1 MALSNTAVPKYY
13 GMFRDAVIRGEIPV
27 CKEISMEMNR
37 IDDLIANPGVYY
49 DDQAVEG
56 WIAYCESELTLTDG
70 SDLSL
75 LDSFKLW
82 GEQIFG
88 WYYFVERSVYQPNPD
103 GHGGHYV
110 RKNVKKR
117 LINKQYLIVARGA
130 AKSMYGSTLQGYF
143 LNVDT
148 STTHQI
154 TTAPT
159 MKQAEEVMSPLR
171 TAITRS
177 RGPLFQFL
185 TEGSLQNTTGSKANR
200 TKLASTKKG
209 VENFLTGSLL
219 EVRPMSINKLQ
230 GLQIKVA
237 TVDEWLSGD
246 IREDVIGAIEQG
258 ASKVNDYIIVAISSE
273 GTVRNGSGDTIKMEL
288 MDILNP
294 GAFIDSMLKHGEMS
308 DDEAIIYT
316 GMPLCLSHSAESKD
330 EPKEEEKKKD
340 SKEDKPAEDKEE
352 KKDDEETIADVI
364 DSMSEKQQN
373 VMYALIAQALEGEP
387 EKESKDDSDNK
398 SESNKEDKT
407 MKHNVF
413 DNDQQKKTEVLSHAD
428 QASIISM
435 AKSNSVGSLRTAMDI
450 YAEQNPDSV
459 LAHGIDGIETLFPE
473 YKDVRPGA
481 PELLTTDQ
489 GWVNEV
495 LKKVHKSPISRIR
508 TRQADLRNIEALR
521 AKGYKKGAQKGYV
534 GNIQLLH
541 RTTDPQ
547 TVYVKSKLDRDD
559 IIDIQDFDVVQY
571 LYGIDRMNLNEEL
584 ATAIM
589 IGDGREVGA
598 DGKIAEDKIRPI
610 WLDDELYTIHADVDI
625 AGMKATL
632 QGTNTS
638 ANFGEN
644 YIYAEAVIQSLLYA
658 REKYKGSG
666 TPDFYCTPHLVNVM
680 LLARDLN
687 GRRIYD
693 KVSDLAA
700 ALNVGQIITAE
711 QFEGKTRTT
720 TDSKTKKLL
729 GLMVNLAD
737 YSLGATKGGEITH
750 FTDFDI
756 DFNQEK
762 SLLETR
768 CSGANT
774 RVMSAIALE
783 EDVTATIGG

>member
-1 MALSNTAVPKYY
+1 MSRPFSVEDCDFSGWATRNDLRCSDGRVIRRDAFKGNDGIKVPLVWNHQHNDPRNVLGHAWLENRDEGVYTYGFFNDTEAGEVGKVLVKHGDICALSIY
-13 GMFRDAVIRGEIPV
+13 
-27 CKEISMEMNR
+27 
-37 IDDLIANPGVYY
+37 ANQLQQNGPDVVHGC
-49 DDQAVEG
+49 
-56 WIAYCESELTLTDG
+56 ICEV
-70 SDLSL
+70 SL
-75 LDSFKLW
+75 VHK
-82 GEQIFG
+82 
-88 WYYFVERSVYQPNPD
+88 
-103 GHGGHYV
+103 
-110 RKNVKKR
+110 
-117 LINKQYLIVARGA
+117 GA
-130 AKSMYGSTLQGYF
+130 
-143 LNVDT
+143 
-148 STTHQI
+148 
-154 TTAPT
+154 
-159 MKQAEEVMSPLR
+159 
-171 TAITRS
+171 
-177 RGPLFQFL
+177 
-185 TEGSLQNTTGSKANR
+185 
-200 TKLASTKKG
+200 
-209 VENFLTGSLL
+209 
-219 EVRPMSINKLQ
+219 
-230 GLQIKVA
+230 
-237 TVDEWLSGD
+237 
-246 IREDVIGAIEQG
+246 
-258 ASKVNDYIIVAISSE
+258 
-273 GTVRNGSGDTIKMEL
+273 
-288 MDILNP
+288 NP
-294 GAFIDSMLKHGEMS
+294 GAFIDSMLQHGENS
-308 DDEAIIYT
+308 EDEAIIYT
-316 GMPLCLSHSAESKD
+316 GMPLSLAHSDTSEKEDKKD
-330 EPKEEEKKKD
+330 EEEKKNAD
-340 SKEDKPAEDKEE
+340 AEDKKNE
-352 KKDDEETIADVI
+352 DEETIADVVN
-364 DSMSEKQQN
+364 SMSEKQQN
-373 VMYALIAQALEGEP
+373 VMYALVAEALESEP
-387 EKESKDDSDNK
+387 DNKKES
-398 SESNKEDKT
+398 SETDKEDNT

-413 DNDQQKKTEVLSHAD
+413 DNEQQKKTEVLSHAD

-481 PELLTTDQ
+481 PEMLTTDQ

-521 AKGYKKGAQKGYV
+521 AKGYKKATQKGYT
-534 GNIQLLH
+534 GNVQLIH

-625 AGMKATL
+625 AGMKTTL

-720 TDSKTKKLL
+720 TDGKTKKLL

-762 SLLETR
+762 SLLEIR

-783 EDVTATIGG
+783 EDVPKASGDGT

>member
-1 MALSNTAVPKYY
+1 MSRPFSVEACDFSGWATRNNLKCSDGRVIRQDAFKDNDGLKVPLVWNHQHNSPRDVLGHAWLENREEGVYTYCFLNDTTDGEVAKVLVNHGDICALSIY
-13 GMFRDAVIRGEIPV
+13 
-27 CKEISMEMNR
+27 
-37 IDDLIANPGVYY
+37 ANQLQ
-49 DDQAVEG
+49 QAGPDVLHG
-56 WIAYCESELTLTDG
+56 CICEV
-70 SDLSL
+70 SL
-75 LDSFKLW
+75 VHK
-82 GEQIFG
+82 
-88 WYYFVERSVYQPNPD
+88 
-103 GHGGHYV
+103 
-110 RKNVKKR
+110 
-117 LINKQYLIVARGA
+117 GA
-130 AKSMYGSTLQGYF
+130 
-143 LNVDT
+143 
-148 STTHQI
+148 
-154 TTAPT
+154 
-159 MKQAEEVMSPLR
+159 
-171 TAITRS
+171 
-177 RGPLFQFL
+177 
-185 TEGSLQNTTGSKANR
+185 
-200 TKLASTKKG
+200 
-209 VENFLTGSLL
+209 
-219 EVRPMSINKLQ
+219 
-230 GLQIKVA
+230 
-237 TVDEWLSGD
+237 
-246 IREDVIGAIEQG
+246 
-258 ASKVNDYIIVAISSE
+258 
-273 GTVRNGSGDTIKMEL
+273 
-288 MDILNP
+288 NP
-294 GAFIDSMLKHGEMS
+294 GAFIDSMLQHGEMS

-316 GMPLCLSHSAESKD
+316 GMPLYLSHSTDSNVNSED
-330 EPKEEEKKKD
+330 EKKRED
-340 SKEDKPAEDKEE
+340 SDEVKSAENKEK

-373 VMYALIAQALEGEP
+373 VMYALIAQALESES
-387 EKESKDDSDNK
+387 EKESENE
-398 SESNKEDKT
+398 SESNKEDNV

-413 DNDQQKKTEVLSHAD
+413 DNDSQKKTKVLSHAD
-428 QASIISM
+428 QASILSM

-459 LAHGIDGIETLFPE
+459 LAHGIDGVDTLFPE
-473 YKDVRPGA
+473 YGDVRPGA

-489 GWVNEV
+489 GWVNKV

-521 AKGYKKGAQKGYV
+521 AKGYKKGNQKGYV
-534 GNIQLLH
+534 GNIQLIH

-547 TVYVKSKLDRDD
+547 TIYVKSKLDRDD

-571 LYGIDRMNLNEEL
+571 MYSIDRMNLNEEL

-625 AGMKATL
+625 AGMKTAL

-666 TPDFYCTPHLVNVM
+666 IPDFYCTPHLVNVM

-700 ALNVGQIITAE
+700 ALNVGEIITVE

-783 EDVTATIGG
+783 EDVTNANAGG

>member
-1 MALSNTAVPKYY
+1 MTRPFSVEACDFSGWATRNDLKCSDGRVIRRDAFKENDCTRVPLVWNHQHDSPRDVLGHAWLENREEGVYAYGFFNDTTDGDIAKTLIKHGDICALSVY
-13 GMFRDAVIRGEIPV
+13 
-27 CKEISMEMNR
+27 
-37 IDDLIANPGVYY
+37 AN
-49 DDQAVEG
+49 Q
-56 WIAYCESELTLTDG
+56 LQQTG
-70 SDLSL
+70 SDVLHGCICELSL
-75 LDSFKLW
+75 VHK
-82 GEQIFG
+82 
-88 WYYFVERSVYQPNPD
+88 
-103 GHGGHYV
+103 
-110 RKNVKKR
+110 
-117 LINKQYLIVARGA
+117 GA
-130 AKSMYGSTLQGYF
+130 
-143 LNVDT
+143 
-148 STTHQI
+148 
-154 TTAPT
+154 
-159 MKQAEEVMSPLR
+159 
-171 TAITRS
+171 
-177 RGPLFQFL
+177 
-185 TEGSLQNTTGSKANR
+185 
-200 TKLASTKKG
+200 
-209 VENFLTGSLL
+209 
-219 EVRPMSINKLQ
+219 
-230 GLQIKVA
+230 
-237 TVDEWLSGD
+237 
-246 IREDVIGAIEQG
+246 
-258 ASKVNDYIIVAISSE
+258 
-273 GTVRNGSGDTIKMEL
+273 
-288 MDILNP
+288 NP
-294 GAFIDSMLKHGEMS
+294 GAFIDSILKHGEMC

-316 GMPLCLSHSAESKD
+316 GMPLCLSHAAETESEND
-330 EPKEEEKKKD
+330 KK
-340 SKEDKPAEDKEE
+340 S
-352 KKDDEETIADVI
+352 DDGETVADVI
-364 DSMSEKQQN
+364 NSMSEKQQN
-373 VMYALIAQALEGEP
+373 VMYALIAQALEGES
-387 EKESKDDSDNK
+387 EKESEDDSDNK
-398 SESNKEDKT
+398 SGSNKEDNT

-413 DNDQQKKTEVLSHAD
+413 DNDQQKDDVMSHAD
-428 QASIISM
+428 QVSIISM

-450 YAEQNPDSV
+450 YAEQNPNSV

-508 TRQADLRNIEALR
+508 TRQADIRNIEKLR
-521 AKGYKKGAQKGYV
+521 AKGYKKSAIKTDV
-534 GNIQLLH
+534 GNFGLIH

-547 TVYVKSKLDRDD
+547 TVYVKSRLDRDD
-559 IIDIQDFDVVQY
+559 IVDIQDFDVVQY
-571 LYGIDRMNLNEEL
+571 LYNIDRMNLNEEL

-625 AGMKATL
+625 AGMKTTL

-774 RVMSAIALE
+774 RVFSAIALE
-783 EDVTATIGG
+783 EDVTTG

>member
-1 MALSNTAVPKYY
+1 MSRPFSVEDCDFSGWATRNDLRCSDGRVIRRDAFKGNDGIKVPLVWNHQHNDPRNVLGHAWLENRDEGVYTYGFFNDTEAGEVGKVLVKHGDICALSI
-13 GMFRDAVIRGEIPV
+13 F
-27 CKEISMEMNR
+27 
-37 IDDLIANPGVYY
+37 ANQLQQNGPDVVHGC
-49 DDQAVEG
+49 
-56 WIAYCESELTLTDG
+56 ICEV
-70 SDLSL
+70 SL
-75 LDSFKLW
+75 VHK
-82 GEQIFG
+82 
-88 WYYFVERSVYQPNPD
+88 
-103 GHGGHYV
+103 
-110 RKNVKKR
+110 
-117 LINKQYLIVARGA
+117 GA
-130 AKSMYGSTLQGYF
+130 
-143 LNVDT
+143 
-148 STTHQI
+148 
-154 TTAPT
+154 
-159 MKQAEEVMSPLR
+159 
-171 TAITRS
+171 
-177 RGPLFQFL
+177 
-185 TEGSLQNTTGSKANR
+185 
-200 TKLASTKKG
+200 
-209 VENFLTGSLL
+209 
-219 EVRPMSINKLQ
+219 
-230 GLQIKVA
+230 
-237 TVDEWLSGD
+237 
-246 IREDVIGAIEQG
+246 
-258 ASKVNDYIIVAISSE
+258 
-273 GTVRNGSGDTIKMEL
+273 
-288 MDILNP
+288 NP
-294 GAFIDSMLKHGEMS
+294 GAFIDSMLQHGENS
-308 DDEAIIYT
+308 EDEAIIYT
-316 GMPLCLSHSAESKD
+316 GMPLSLAHSDTSEKEDKKD
-330 EPKEEEKKKD
+330 EEEKKNTD
-340 SKEDKPAEDKEE
+340 ADDKKNE
-352 KKDDEETIADVI
+352 DEETFADVVN
-364 DSMSEKQQN
+364 SMSEKQQN
-373 VMYALIAQALEGEP
+373 VMYALVAEALESEP
-387 EKESKDDSDNK
+387 DNKKES
-398 SESNKEDKT
+398 SETDKEDNT

-413 DNDQQKKTEVLSHAD
+413 DNEQQKKTEVLSHAD

-481 PELLTTDQ
+481 PEMLTTDQ

-521 AKGYKKGAQKGYV
+521 AKGYKKATQKGYT
-534 GNIQLLH
+534 GNVQLIH

-589 IGDGREVGA
+589 ISDGREVGA

-625 AGMKATL
+625 AGMKTTL

-720 TDSKTKKLL
+720 TDGKTKKLL

-783 EDVTATIGG
+783 EDVTKASGDNT